1 MQKLLFLTDFSSA
14 AKHAAAYGYQF
25 AKQVKADIV
34 LGNAIII
41 PAEAPQAGM
50 VAWPMEESE
59 ILLDDSETELK
70 QLKAFLEQND
80 HSDTFR
86 PAITFASEAGT
97 VTNAADHFLKNGD
110 IELVFMGTHQSD
122 RLTTFVFGDHYKT
135 VIDSTSKPL
144 MLIPPE
150 AKFKAIKKIAFAAD
164 FNKPADD
171 VKFIYALISL
181 ARQLNAEILL
191 THIYDGNYLSPEFE
205 HRIKNFIAETAD
217 TANYAKIHYQLVKST
232 STETGLDWLCEHQR
246 VDMLAMVHRQHGF
259 FDNLLH
265 GSNTKKMA
273 GKVRIPLLVFQD

>member
-50 VAWPMEESE
+50 VAWPLEESE

-70 QLKAFLEQND
+70 QLKAFLEQHD

-97 VTNAADHFLKNGD
+97 VTNAADHFIKNED
-110 IELVFMGTHQSD
+110 IDMVFMGTHQSD
-122 RLTTFVFGDHYKT
+122 RLTTFVFGDHCKT
-135 VIDSTSKPL
+135 VIDSTNKPL

-150 AKFKAIKKIAFAAD
+150 AKFKAIKKIAFATD
-164 FNKPADD
+164 FKTPDD
-171 VKFIYALISL
+171 DLKFIYGLRLL
-181 ARQLNAEILL
+181 ARQFNAEILL
-191 THIYDGNYLSPEFE
+191 AHIYDGKYQSPEFAQ
-205 HRIKNFIAETAD
+205 RVINFIGDLAD
-217 TANYAKIHYQLVKST
+217 TAKSPKIHYQLVKST
-232 STETGLDWLCEHQR
+232 GTEAGLDWLCENQR
-246 VDMLAMVHRQHGF
+246 VDMLAMVHRPHGF

-265 GSNTKKMA
+265 GSDTKKMA
-273 GKVRIPLLVFQD
+273 GKVNIPLLVFQD